1 MWRWWPQWDL
11 IPAGAF
17 GFMGVVLLQNLVAI
31 ANSRFVFMGFFG
43 TSELV
48 PFPSVADCEA
58 RGSARFHT
66 D

>member
-1 MWRWWPQWDL
+1 
-11 IPAGAF
+11 
-17 GFMGVVLLQNLVAI
+17 MGVVLLQNLVAI